1 MGRCGPA
8 PPVPALSLSAAT
20 TGPLT
25 GPGLAVFDFDGTL
38 VQGDSLLPFV
48 ERVVGRTRAR
58 LSLVRA
64 LRSAFTLR
72 ARGRLTEMDTRT
84 MAKAI
89 LLRETLAGIPAAEAR
104 AAADRLV
111 GWVRW
116 KAPIRDALLE
126 HKRAGRHILVATGAL
141 GLYMPRLLG
150 DLPVDG
156 LLATDVEEVD
166 GVLTGQM
173 PRGNCVRAVK
183 ATRFAAYLKE
193 HGPFGPTWG
202 YGNRPSDLPM
212 LALVD
217 HATVV

>member
-1 MGRCGPA
+1 
-8 PPVPALSLSAAT
+8 
-20 TGPLT
+20 LT

-38 VQGDSLLPFV
+38 VEGDSLLPFV

-64 LRSAFTLR
+64 LRTTFVLR
-72 ARGRLTEMDTRT
+72 ARGRMTEMDART
-84 MAKAI
+84 TVKAV
-89 LLRETLAGIPAAEAR
+89 LLRETLAGVPAAEAR
-104 AAADRLV
+104 AAADRLA

-126 HKRAGRHILVATGAL
+126 HKRAGRHVVVATGAL
-141 GLYMPRLLG
+141 GLYMPRLLA

-156 LLATDVEEVD
+156 LLATDVEDVD
-166 GVLTGQM
+166 GVLTGHM
-173 PRGNCVRAVK
+173 PHGNCVRAVK
-183 ATRFAAYLKE
+183 ATRFAAYVKD
-193 HGPFGPTWG
+193 HGPFGQTWG

>member
-1 MGRCGPA
+1 M
-8 PPVPALSLSAAT
+8 S
-20 TGPLT
+20 

-38 VQGDSLLPFV
+38 VHGDSLLPFIA
-48 ERVVGRTRAR
+48 RIVGPTRAR
-58 LSLVRA
+58 LSFVRA
-64 LRSAFTLR
+64 LRSAFLLR

-84 MAKAI
+84 MVKAI
-89 LLRETLAGIPAAEAR
+89 LLRETLAGVPAAEAR
-104 AAADRLV
+104 AAADGLV

-116 KAPIRDALLE
+116 KTPIRDALLE
-126 HKRAGRHILVATGAL
+126 HKRAGRHVVVATGAL
-141 GLYMPRLLG
+141 GLYMPRLLA

-156 LLATDVEEVD
+156 LLATDVEDVD
-166 GVLTGQM
+166 GVLTGHM
-173 PRGNCVRAVK
+173 PHGNCVRAVK
-183 ATRFAAYLKE
+183 ATRFAAYVKD